1 MERWGDAPTALGCFP
16 AWLGSVTIP
25 VVPRH
30 AAFIPKIH
38 IYTLLSE
45 KRGCWAVHP
54 KIWPRVGA
62 GSEAWPAAGC
72 SVAARCAFR
81 RPLLRTPDG
90 IFQLQALYLIDERES
105 EGKRCSYQ
113 HKRQPSAPALPACTP
128 RGWWLHPIP
137 AIMPVGVF

>member
-16 AWLGSVTIP
+16 AWLGSVAIP
-25 VVPRH
+25 VVPRQRADCMLH
-30 AAFIPKIH
+30 LFLKIH
-38 IYTLLSE
+38 IYTLLRE
-45 KRGCWAVHP
+45 KRGCWALHP
-54 KIWPRVGA
+54 KIRPRVGA

-81 RPLLRTPDG
+81 QPLLRTPAG

-105 EGKRCSYQ
+105 EGKRCNYQ

-128 RGWWLHPIP
+128 GDGGFTPFLP
-137 AIMPVGVF
+137 